1 MSNRVVNILVPAI
14 SIVLGLV
21 VGAIVMFI
29 SGYDPVKGY
38 VALWNGIFGDIY
50 NFGNTIRTITP
61 YILSGL
67 AVAFAFR
74 TGLFNIGV
82 EGQLLM
88 GWLAAAYV
96 GYAIEGLPR
105 IVHLPLAL
113 LAAAIAGAIWAFL
126 VGFLKA
132 KFQVHEV
139 ISSIMLNYAAL
150 HITNDII
157 KRLSGGGFKTPT
169 VLESATL
176 RNDWLRSITDNSS
189 MHLGIIVALIMV
201 IVMWFI
207 LEKTTRG
214 FELKA
219 VGFNKNAAEYSGM
232 SVNKNI
238 ILAMTISG
246 VFAGLAGAMEALGTF
261 QNASIKAAASGIG
274 FDGIAVALLG
284 ANTPLGVVFG
294 ATLFGSLKNGA
305 INMPNEAGIPTEIVS
320 IIIALIIFFVACGY
334 IIRLALKRFGTKKE
348 GK

>member
-14 SIVLGLV
+14 SIVLGLI
-21 VGAIVMFI
+21 VGAVIMLV

-38 VALWNGIFGDIY
+38 IALWNGIFGDMY
-50 NFGNTIRTITP
+50 NVGNTIRTITP

-88 GWLAAAYV
+88 GWLAAAWV

-105 IVHLPLAL
+105 IIHLPLAL
-113 LAAAIAGAIWAFL
+113 LAAAIAGAIWAFI
-126 VGFLKA
+126 VGYLKA
-132 KFQVHEV
+132 RFAVHEV
-139 ISSIMLNYAAL
+139 ISSIMLNYTAL
-150 HITNDII
+150 YVTNAII
-157 KRLSGGGFKTPT
+157 KKLSDGGFKTPT
-169 VLESATL
+169 VLPSATL
-176 RNDWLRSITDNSS
+176 RNDWLRTITDNSS
-189 MHLGIIVALIMV
+189 MHLGIIVSLLMV
-201 IVMWFI
+201 FVMWFL

-214 FELKA
+214 YELKA
-219 VGFNKNAAEYSGM
+219 VGFNKNAAEYAGM

-246 VFAGLAGAMEALGTF
+246 VFAGLGGAMEALGTF

-284 ANTPLGVVFG
+284 ANTPLGVIFG

-305 INMPNEAGIPTEIVS
+305 INMPNAAGIPTEIVS

-334 IIRLALKRFGTKKE
+334 IIRLALEKFGKKKE

>member
-14 SIVLGLV
+14 SIVLGLI
-21 VGAIVMFI
+21 VGAIVMVI

-50 NFGNTIRTITP
+50 NLGNTIRTITP

-132 KFQVHEV
+132 RFQVHEV

-150 HITNDII
+150 HITNDI
-157 KRLSGGGFKTPT
+157 
-169 VLESATL
+169 
-176 RNDWLRSITDNSS
+176 
-189 MHLGIIVALIMV
+189 
-201 IVMWFI
+201 
-207 LEKTTRG
+207 
-214 FELKA
+214 
-219 VGFNKNAAEYSGM
+219 
-232 SVNKNI
+232 
-238 ILAMTISG
+238 
-246 VFAGLAGAMEALGTF
+246 
-261 QNASIKAAASGIG
+261 
-274 FDGIAVALLG
+274 
-284 ANTPLGVVFG
+284 
-294 ATLFGSLKNGA
+294 
-305 INMPNEAGIPTEIVS
+305 
-320 IIIALIIFFVACGY
+320 
-334 IIRLALKRFGTKKE
+334 
-348 GK
+348 